1 MTTSFLL
8 GQEERSSSSSSST
21 SRHSA
26 LSIVIVCRVGIATT
40 GSRIGRF
47 CGAGGVGLISIT
59 VIGCFERIASFSR
72 LRRIADFAQV

>member
-1 MTTSFLL
+1 MTMSFLL
-8 GQEERSSSSSSST
+8 GQEERSSSSSST

-26 LSIVIVCRVGIATT
+26 LSIVIVCRVGIDTT

-72 LRRIADFAQV
+72 LRRIADFAQD